1 MLFILSRT
9 VHLSQI
15 SPSCSTAPPC
25 SVFFLGGSVEFPN
38 LSFSSELADFT
49 SPQFRLQAQALNHY
63 VSGTAILSVTA
74 SPLNDTLECCL
85 TLMPLGWSWS
95 CCCCSDFDILLYSRL
110 LLLFMSHI
118 QNTAALLL
126 LLCPCFLICRVSPYL
141 LQPPISALFFLHT
154 TFFCPFLFLSLVVL
168 NVKL

>member
-38 LSFSSELADFT
+38 LSFSSELADST

-85 TLMPLGWSWS
+85 TFLPLGWSWS

-126 LLCPCFLICRVSPYL
+126 LLAFLFVEFLLIYFSLPSP
-141 LQPPISALFFLHT
+141 LFF
-154 TFFCPFLFLSLVVL
+154 FCTPLSSAPFSFSRW
-168 NVKL
+168 